1 MKKAHISTWILLL
14 AASLMSGCSE
24 RSSVPLDKYLTR
36 LGRSLDRPI
45 TMNID
50 RLPPL
55 PRSRDLQL
63 EQPSQS
69 IGLLDL
75 LTLGGCEISI
85 TIGNLNSSLGKLASD
100 SQRLL
105 LELEFLSLAPACIS
119 SLDPAKDAEL
129 ISTLQAAMSEKNR
142 MLPARIWNATLGG
155 PEFRAFWSR
164 PRRLGNYPAN
174 TGGQMIT
181 SLSRLA
187 ELSSQWLDGDY
198 QTSSDELE
206 RLLGDVRLGDGG
218 ALLASLDLQRS
229 ALAAATPAIQHRLD
243 GVPIC
248 IEKAPSPEGQIVD
261 NVVRKFFIGE
271 VQPWSVQIA
280 RRRNELMPPVLAL
293 ELSLRENMPPA
304 YQSWA
309 RQRDQLLKSAADAP
323 REHARHLAALLESCG
338 LRPGM
343 DATRKGRFK
352 AGQSPLIA
360 RFSTLH

>member
-1 MKKAHISTWILLL
+1 MKKAHTSTWILLL
-14 AASLMSGCSE
+14 AASLMSGCIE

-75 LTLGGCEISI
+75 LALGGCEISI

-105 LELEFLSLAPACIS
+105 LELEFLSLAPACID
-119 SLDPAKDAEL
+119 SLNPATDAEL
-129 ISTLQAAMSEKNR
+129 IATLQAAMSEKRR

-181 SLSRLA
+181 SLARLA
-187 ELSSQWLDGDY
+187 QLSSDWLGGNY
-198 QTSSDELE
+198 QAGSDELE
-206 RLLGDVRLGDGG
+206 RLLGDIRLGDGG
-218 ALLASLDLQRS
+218 ALLTSLDLQR
-229 ALAAATPAIQHRLD
+229 AAFAATTPAIQQRLEEA
-243 GVPIC
+243 PIC
-248 IEKAPSPEGQIVD
+248 IGKTPSPEGKIVD
-261 NVVRKFFIGE
+261 NVVRKYFIGE
-271 VQPWSVQIA
+271 VQPWSVQVA
-280 RRRNELMPPVLAL
+280 RRRGEIMPPVLAL
-293 ELSLRENMPPA
+293 ELNLRNTMPAA
-304 YQSWA
+304 YQAWSHE
-309 RQRDQLLKSAADAP
+309 RDELLETAADAP
-323 REHARHLAALLESCG
+323 REHAGHLAALLESCG
-338 LRPGM
+338 LRPGA
-343 DATRKGRFK
+343 D
-352 AGQSPLIA
+352 S
-360 RFSTLH
+360 S